1 MPYSVKVL
9 QYLDMKLTALGARWG
24 YDSESAFREADISVF
39 EKKVRHY
46 EKETKREVTDKAII
60 SPFIDP
66 RGSKALADAFNIKLI
81 TNPEDVC

>member
-9 QYLDMKLTALGARWG
+9 QY
-24 YDSESAFREADISVF
+24 V
-39 EKKVRHY
+39 
-46 EKETKREVTDKAII
+46 KETKREVTDKAII

-66 RGSKALADAFNIKLI
+66 RGSQALADAFNIKLI